1 MGYPGATYAGR
12 VCSIKVF
19 ICGCQSRVGQVV
31 DALCGTN
38 LTYNIHTL
46 KTPDTTSDK
55 IPGTL
60 NITPDQTPDD
70 KTDLTSHSDNENN
83 NSSPYSSPFQQA
95 CPYSISDFD
104 SDDQDAIDKSNAD
117 SDNQHTID
125 KNESNTDSDI
135 QNIIDDNESNA
146 DSNIQNIIDDNES
159 NADSDIQNTIDNNET
174 CNSNTT
180 LPTFSTPR
188 KSNIH
193 VDKTYLNKTPPIH
206 TQQNSL
212 KDENE
217 LTSTLKRKRHMRV
230 QRKKRNKRHMRIRR
244 KQIFTTN
251 TIT

>member
-1 MGYPGATYAGR
+1 MG
-12 VCSIKVF
+12 SE
-19 ICGCQSRVGQVV
+19 
-31 DALCGTN
+31 N

-70 KTDLTSHSDNENN
+70 KTDLTYHSDNENN
-83 NSSPYSSPFQQA
+83 NSSPYSSLFQQA

-146 DSNIQNIIDDNES
+146 DSDIQNIIDDNES
-159 NADSDIQNTIDNNET
+159 NADSDIQNIIDNNDSNADSDIQNIIDNNET

-188 KSNIH
+188 MSNIH

-206 TQQNSL
+206 SQQNSL

-230 QRKKRNKRHMRIRR
+230 QRKKRNIRHMQIRG